1 MDPSK
6 ILIWNVRGLNS
17 RARQDSVRELALSI
31 SKKEELRNSFAH
43 RRFHFEAFW
52 PKLEGFH
59 DTDEIKDF
67 RKNFIATL
75 AAALNSAYI
84 TLIPK
89 KEGAEH
95 VKDFS
100 GLSESLGA
108 SFRNSYSVVFLM
120 FASAKC
126 LYS

>member
-17 RARQDSVRELALSI
+17 RAHQDSVRELAL
-31 SKKEELRNSFAH
+31 
-43 RRFHFEAFW
+43 RRFYFEAFW

-59 DTDEIKDF
+59 DIDEIKDF

-75 AAALNSAYI
+75 AAATEQALLPSDKAPGPDGFTGGFYN
-84 TLIPK
+84 
-89 KEGAEH
+89 
-95 VKDFS
+95 

-108 SFRNSYSVVFLM
+108 SFRNSFTLLKTIVIVVFLM
-120 FASAKC
+120 FDGFF
-126 LYS
+126 